1 MLSLL
6 HQESGSHR
14 TRYDSPKTEIASLAN
29 GNTPNLG
36 CRGTCPFIPPA
47 VHQNHLEG
55 LSKHTLLSPSPEV
68 LSDSARLGQASRMC
82 SSNGFSDDADA
93 GGPGTA
99 HFRNH

>member
-6 HQESGSHR
+6 HQESGSRR

-29 GNTPNLG
+29 VNTPNPG
-36 CRGTCPFIPPA
+36 CRGAYPFIPPA

-55 LSKHTLLSPSPEV
+55 LSKHTLLTPSPEV
-68 LSDSARLGQASRMC
+68 LSDSACLARGSRMC
-82 SSNGFSDDADA
+82 SSNEFSDDADI